1 MPLRVGVAGAGALGY
16 HHIRWLRSVEG
27 AQCAGFFDSD
37 SARATRVSDELR
49 VPAFDSLD
57 GLLDAC
63 DALCIVVPTPAHA
76 SVALAAIRRG
86 KHLLVEKPLTAT
98 LDEADQLLAAAHAA
112 GVIVQ
117 TGHIER
123 FNRAIRA
130 ALPHIDNPRF
140 ISSERLAPFKQRGTE
155 VPVVLDLMIHDIDLI
170 LTLTGA
176 RVADVQAVGV
186 PVLSAGADMANARIV
201 FEGGAVATVSA
212 SRISLKPTRKL
223 RLFQKNGYFSLDLA
237 DGKGNFYSLKDGF
250 DPADVIA
257 GKASLESIV
266 DYVRLKAPKSDSLQM
281 ELQSFVD
288 AIRGKGTV
296 AVTGEDG
303 RAALVVAHRIMTA
316 IDASLATNAA
326 GIRA

>member
-1 MPLRVGVAGAGALGY
+1 VAGAGALGV
-16 HHIRWLRSVEG
+16 HHIRWLRSVDG
-27 AQCAGFFDSD
+27 AHCAGFFDTD
-37 SARATRVSDELR
+37 TRRASQVSDDLGVR
-49 VPAFDSLD
+49 AYASLD
-57 GLLDAC
+57 ELLDAC
-63 DALCIVVPTPAHA
+63 DALCVVVPTPAHA
-76 SVALAAIRRG
+76 AVALAAIRRG

-98 LDEADQLLAAAHAA
+98 VGEADELLSAARAA
-112 GVIVQ
+112 GVVVQ

-130 ALPHIDNPRF
+130 ALPFIDNPRF

-186 PVLSAGADMANARIV
+186 PVLSSGADMANARIV

-212 SRISLKPTRKL
+212 SRMSLKPTRKL
-223 RLFQKNGYFSLDLA
+223 RLFQRNGYFSLDLA
-237 DGKGNFYSLKDGF
+237 AGKGSFYSLKEGF
-250 DPADVIA
+250 DPSAVIA
-257 GKASLESIV
+257 GTASLESLV
-266 DYVRLKAPKSDSLQM
+266 DYVKLKAPKSDSLQL

-288 AIRGKGTV
+288 AVRGKGTV

-303 RAALVVAHRIMTA
+303 RAALIVAHRIMTA
-316 IDASLATNAA
+316 IEVSLGQNAA
-326 GIRA
+326 SIGRA